1 MEIVKG
7 SVVRSIAGR
16 DKDVFFIVFE
26 VDDSF
31 VTLVDGRT
39 RRLEKPKIKR
49 KKHVRATKTVFD
61 TTPLATDRGVR
72 CLLAP
77 FNHPQV

>member
-39 RRLEKPKIKR
+39 RRLEKPKTKR
-49 KKHVRATKTVFD
+49 KKHVRATKTVLD
-61 TTPLATDRGVR
+61 TTPLTTDRSVR
-72 CLLAP
+72 RVLAP
-77 FNHPQV
+77 YNNPQV